1 MQRGQTPMRTAETAS
16 VWTPRVIHP
25 WVAEGQRRPRFAVSI
40 YPNPPHWRRFLRHV
54 RWMEE
59 HGIDGYFAYDHP
71 AANADC
77 WTALAALAAATKTIR
92 LGTAIDCVF
101 YRPVYL
107 LARQAADIDRLSG
120 GRLVLGIGIGDRPE
134 EFAEMGLRYPPL
146 KERFKALEEAVV
158 VLRGLWSGEPYAFH
172 GETVA
177 VDSPGTFLP
186 PVQQPHVPILIA
198 GGGEKVTLRQ
208 VARFADASN
217 MGAHD
222 TIGGAFSAA
231 DVARKFAVLD
241 GYLAE
246 VGRPAESVLRT
257 QFTMPLVLA
266 ETASRLERKLAAM
279 PQDVLA
285 WCGPALFAGTPEEAV
300 GFYRDLADKGFQY
313 FIANILEGDEES
325 VELLAEAVI
334 PAFGEADRPSG
345 IRPGRART

>member
-1 MQRGQTPMRTAETAS
+1 MVTDRDNVAALAPTTT
-16 VWTPRVIHP
+16 HP
-25 WVAEGQRRPRFAVSI
+25 WVAEGQHRVRFGVSI
-40 YPNPPHWRRFLRHV
+40 YPQPPEWRGFIRHV

-77 WTALAALAAATKTIR
+77 WTALAALAATTERIR
-92 LGTAIDCVF
+92 LGTAIDCVL

-107 LARQAADIDRLSG
+107 LARQAADVDRLSG
-120 GRLVLGIGIGDRPE
+120 GRLVLGIGIGDKPA
-134 EFAEMGLRYPPL
+134 EFAEMGLPYPPL

-158 VLRGLWSGEPYAFH
+158 VLRGLWSGEPFAFA

-222 TIGGAFSAA
+222 TIGGAFSGE
-231 DVARKFAVLD
+231 DIARKFAVLD

-246 VGRPAESVLRT
+246 AGRSPESVLRS

-266 ETASRLERKLAAM
+266 ETPHRLQAKLAAM

-285 WCGPALFAGTPEEAV
+285 WCGRALFAGTPDEGIA
-300 GFYRDLADKGFQY
+300 FYRDLAAKGFRY
-313 FIANILEGDEES
+313 FIANILAGDVET
-325 VELLAEAVI
+325 VELLAEAVA
-334 PAFGEADRPSG
+334 PAFAGAGDLTRV
-345 IRPGRART
+345 RAQSPRA

>member
-1 MQRGQTPMRTAETAS
+1 MVSDSTDRMPAS
-16 VWTPRVIHP
+16 PVAVHP
-25 WVAEGQRRPRFAVSI
+25 WVAEGQRRVRFGVSV
-40 YPNPPHWRRFLRHV
+40 YPLPPDSRGFLRHV

-77 WTALAALAAATKTIR
+77 WTALAALAAVTERIR

-107 LARQAADIDRLSG
+107 LARQAADVDRLSG
-120 GRLVLGIGIGDRPE
+120 GRLVLGIGIGDKPE
-134 EFAEMGLRYPPL
+134 EFAEMGLRYPPVR
-146 KERFKALEEAVV
+146 ERQRALEEAIS
-158 VLRGLWSGEPYAFH
+158 VLRGLWSGEPFAFT

-177 VDSPGTFLP
+177 VDSPGSFLP

-231 DVARKFAVLD
+231 DIGRKFAVLD

-246 VGRPAESVLRT
+246 AGRAPESVLRT

-266 ETASRLERKLAAM
+266 ETAAALSAKLAAM
-279 PQDVLA
+279 PQEVLA
-285 WCGPALFAGTPEEAV
+285 WCGPALFAGTPEAAV
-300 GFYRDLADKGFQY
+300 AFYRDLAAKGFRY
-313 FIANILEGDEES
+313 FIANVLAGDEET
-325 VELLAEAVI
+325 VELLAEGVA
-334 PAFGEADRPSG
+334 PAFATD
-345 IRPGRART
+345 GR

>member
-1 MQRGQTPMRTAETAS
+1 MSHLVVDPAPLTT
-16 VWTPRVIHP
+16 WTIHP
-25 WVAEGQRRPRFAVSI
+25 WVAEGQRRVRFGVSI
-40 YPNPPHWRRFLRHV
+40 YPQPPDWRGFIRHV

-59 HGIDGYFAYDHP
+59 HGIDGYYAYDHP

-77 WTALAALAAATKTIR
+77 WTALAALAAATDRIR
-92 LGTAIDCVF
+92 LGTAIDCVS

-107 LARQAADIDRLSG
+107 LARQAADVDRLSG
-120 GRLVLGIGIGDRPE
+120 GRLVLGIGIGDKPE
-134 EFAEMGLRYPPL
+134 EFAEMGLRYPPVR
-146 KERFKALEEAVV
+146 ERQRALEEAIH
-158 VLRGLWSGEPYAFH
+158 VLRGLWSGQPFAFQ

-186 PVQQPHVPILIA
+186 PVQRPHVPILIA

-208 VARFADASN
+208 VARLADASN

-241 GYLAE
+241 GYLDEA
-246 VGRPAESVLRT
+246 GRPPEAVLRT

-266 ETASRLERKLAAM
+266 ETPARLKAKLAAM

-285 WCGPALFAGTPEEAV
+285 WCGPALVAGTPAEALV
-300 GFYRDLADKGFQY
+300 FYRDLAAKGFQY
-313 FIANILEGDEES
+313 FIANVLAGDEET
-325 VELLAEAVI
+325 VELLAEAVR
-334 PAFGEADRPSG
+334 PAFA
-345 IRPGRART
+345 AA

>member
-1 MQRGQTPMRTAETAS
+1 MVRQIEEPVTLS
-16 VWTPRVIHP
+16 PRAIHP
-25 WVAEGQRRPRFAVSI
+25 WVAEGQRRVRFGVSI
-40 YPNPPHWRRFLRHV
+40 YPQPPDWRGFIRHV

-77 WTALAALAAATKTIR
+77 WTALAALAASTERIR

-107 LARQAADIDRLSG
+107 LARQAADVDRLSG
-120 GRLVLGIGIGDRPE
+120 GRLVLGIGIGDKPE
-134 EFAEMGLRYPPL
+134 EFAEMGLRYPSVGQ
-146 KERFKALEEAVV
+146 RQRALEEATR
-158 VLRGLWSGEPYAFH
+158 VLRGLWSGEPFAFA

-186 PVQQPHVPILIA
+186 PVQQPHLPILIA
-198 GGGEKVTLRQ
+198 GGGEKVTLRH

-222 TIGGAFSAA
+222 TIGGAYSAA
-231 DVARKFAVLD
+231 DIARKFAVLD

-246 VGRPAESVLRT
+246 AGRPPESVLRS

-266 ETASRLERKLAAM
+266 ETPARLQAKLAAM

-285 WCGPALFAGTPEEAV
+285 WCGPALVAGTPEEGIA
-300 GFYRDLADKGFQY
+300 FYRDLAGKGFRY
-313 FIANILEGDEES
+313 FIANVLAGDEET
-325 VELLAEAVI
+325 VELLAEAVA
-334 PAFGEADRPSG
+334 PAFAGGPA
-345 IRPGRART
+345 T